1 MTHAPGNAQRSPP
14 RRAAALARLSLD
26 RRTLSTRWPFA
37 MQNDSSTRAPGS
49 ASPTLTRPAK
59 PGWAESVQ
67 ELVKTIFY
75 AVLIAVGFRSLAYEP
90 FNIPS
95 ESMLPG
101 LLVGDYLFVS
111 KFSYGYSR
119 HSFPFSLAPIDGRLF
134 NRQVTPGDV
143 VVFKWPGDNRTD
155 FIKRIIGMPGDIIQM
170 RGGVLY
176 INGQQVKKE
185 RIGDFLVKETP
196 NTLCPPLPGFRRTQP
211 DGSAVCVYPRY
222 RETLPSGRTYTA
234 LDMLPNAPR
243 DDTQAFVVPAGHYFG
258 MGDNR
263 DNSLDSRVP
272 VNAGG
277 VGYIPMEN
285 VVGKAEILF
294 FSTDGSTSLFTPWR
308 WIQATRW
315 DRLATLIQ

>member
-1 MTHAPGNAQRSPP
+1 
-14 RRAAALARLSLD
+14 
-26 RRTLSTRWPFA
+26 
-37 MQNDSSTRAPGS
+37 MQNDSSTSAPAS
-49 ASPTLTRPAK
+49 ATPPLAKPAK
-59 PGWAESVQ
+59 PGWVESAN
-67 ELVKTIFY
+67 EMFKTIFY
-75 AVLIAVGFRSLAYEP
+75 AVLLAVGFRSLAYEP

-111 KFSYGYSR
+111 KFTYGYSR
-119 HSFPFSLAPIDGRLF
+119 HSFPFSIVPIDGRIPSGT
-134 NRQVTPGDV
+134 VKPGDV

-176 INGQQVKKE
+176 INGQKVEKT
-185 RIGDFLVKETP
+185 RIADFEVKETP
-196 NTLCPPLPGFRRTQP
+196 NTLCPPLPGFRRAEP
-211 DGSAVCVYPRY
+211 DGSAVCVYPQY
-222 RETLPSGRTYTA
+222 RETLPGGRSFTT
-234 LDMLPNAPR
+234 LDMMPNAPR

-294 FSTDGSTSLFTPWR
+294 FSTDGATSLFTPWR
-308 WIQATRW
+308 WFQATRW
-315 DRLATLIQ
+315 NRLATLIQ